1 MNEIL
6 TLILV
11 LGASAISVGLIVV
24 LNIFLG
30 GWTPAR
36 FAYAGEGVQRIEEG
50 VLGFSAS
57 HEVVMGLGG
66 RVVLA
71 LEQGCARLGVA
82 ATSGDRATVRAL
94 RPGEVRAVRL
104 DGATLT
110 LDLTDYTFPRVWLIL
125 EDADTAHVWAEHA
138 QAFVKAAPGPARTE
152 TASHA

>member
-1 MNEIL
+1 MSHVV

-24 LNIFLG
+24 LNLFLG

-36 FAYAGEGVQRIEEG
+36 FTHAGAGVERIEEG
-50 VLGFSAS
+50 VLGFTAS
-57 HEVVMGLGG
+57 HAAVMGQGG

-71 LEQGCARLGVA
+71 MEEGGARLGVA

-94 RPGEVRAVRL
+94 APGDVRAVRL

-110 LDLTDYTFPRVWLIL
+110 LDLTDYTFPRVWLTL
-125 EDADTAHVWAEHA
+125 EDAETALTWANHA
-138 QAFVKAAPGPARTE
+138 RAFVKPAPETARAE
-152 TASHA
+152 AASHA